1 MFAGLK
7 MGRVTCTR
15 RNVGSLKEP
24 GSPGQQP
31 ARKPRLQS
39 YNHEEVHP
47 AGNLN
52 ELRGFFF

>member
-24 GSPGQQP
+24 GSANNQQGNP
-31 ARKPRLQS
+31 DFSPITTRKCTLLATQMS
-39 YNHEEVHP
+39 
-47 AGNLN
+47 
-52 ELRGFFF
+52 

>member
-1 MFAGLK
+1 MHKKECGQPEGA
-7 MGRVTCTR
+7 RV
-15 RNVGSLKEP
+15 
-24 GSPGQQP
+24 GQQP

-47 AGNLN
+47 AGNPN